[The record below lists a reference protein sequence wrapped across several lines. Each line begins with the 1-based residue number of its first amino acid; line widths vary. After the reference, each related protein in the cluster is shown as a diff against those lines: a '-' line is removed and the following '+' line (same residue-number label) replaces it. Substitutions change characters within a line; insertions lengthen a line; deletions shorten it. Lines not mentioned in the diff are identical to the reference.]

1 MKRKLRNK
9 ECPRQQALL
18 LTLETF
24 LAITELPA
32 SHRQECGGR
41 RVSNVTDNAPPPL
54 QQRSQKVRAAAHQL
68 R

>member
-1 MKRKLRNK
+1 MKRKLRKK

-24 LAITELPA
+24 LAITDMPA
-32 SHRQECGGR
+32 SHRQVGVGR